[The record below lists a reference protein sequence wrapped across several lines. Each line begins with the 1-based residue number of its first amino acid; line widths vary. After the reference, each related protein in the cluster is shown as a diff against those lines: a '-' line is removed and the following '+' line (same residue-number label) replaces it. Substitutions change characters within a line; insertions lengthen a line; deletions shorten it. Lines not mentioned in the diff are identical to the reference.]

1 MLPGSPSTSDPPL
14 FEVVDQWSA
23 LRKGARMTPIIL
35 LVVAI
40 VLFLIATF
48 NVTIPHVPHPE
59 GLGFAFLA
67 AAILWPLAAKLGGG

>member
-1 MLPGSPSTSDPPL
+1 MI
-14 FEVVDQWSA
+14 
-23 LRKGARMTPIIL
+23 PIIF